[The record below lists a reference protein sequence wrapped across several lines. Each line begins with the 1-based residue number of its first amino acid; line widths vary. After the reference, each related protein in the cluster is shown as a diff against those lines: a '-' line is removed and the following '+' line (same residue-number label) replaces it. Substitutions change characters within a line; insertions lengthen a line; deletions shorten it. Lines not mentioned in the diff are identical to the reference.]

1 MKALFKLAFT
11 AAVTVALVKA
21 FLRQIESRDAREP
34 GADRGAEP
42 RSGDAVP
49 TLHAVQDAEPQRP
62 EPLREGD
69 LNVAQNA
76 PF

>member
-11 AAVTVALVKA
+11 AAVTVTLVKA
-21 FLRQIESRDAREP
+21 FLRQIESRRDARTGTET
-34 GADRGAEP
+34 GA
-42 RSGDAVP
+42 RSDDAVP
-49 TLHAVQDAEPQRP
+49 TLRAVHDAEPRRQ
-62 EPLREGD
+62 EPLREDD

>member
-1 MKALFKLAFT
+1 MKTLLKLAFT
-11 AAVTVALVKA
+11 AAVTVSLVKA
-21 FLRQIESRDAREP
+21 FLRQIEA
-34 GADRGAEP
+34 
-42 RSGDAVP
+42 RSGTRAGDADESRSDDAVP
-49 TLHAVQDAEPQRP
+49 TLHAVQDAEPTRE